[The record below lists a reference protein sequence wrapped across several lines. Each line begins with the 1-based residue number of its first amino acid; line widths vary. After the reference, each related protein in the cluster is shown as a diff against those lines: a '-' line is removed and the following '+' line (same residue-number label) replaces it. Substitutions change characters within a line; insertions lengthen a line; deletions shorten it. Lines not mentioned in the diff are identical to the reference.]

1 MRRNILDINFMNGID
16 ISDRM
21 ISDINIFHMDIYDI
35 DFDIFQDSL

>member
-1 MRRNILDINFMNGID
+1 MNDID

-35 DFDIFQDSL
+35 DFDIF